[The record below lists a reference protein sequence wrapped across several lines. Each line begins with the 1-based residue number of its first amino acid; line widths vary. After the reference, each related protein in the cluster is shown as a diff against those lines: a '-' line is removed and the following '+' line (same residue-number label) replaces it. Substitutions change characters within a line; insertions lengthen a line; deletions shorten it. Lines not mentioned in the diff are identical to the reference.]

1 MNNRSVAPHL
11 SRTVF
16 LFLFLFM
23 FMSLVFRDALPFLR
37 WFPGVC

>member
-23 FMSLVFRDALPFLR
+23 SLVFRDALPFLR